1 MLPRIRRRPPVS
13 EGSETLSADQFAA
26 LSIGHASAV
35 ERLRLPGRFV
45 VETGLAYPGKGPLAI
60 QITSDGRTVR
70 FSDGGGL
77 LRYLESQGMDLSMD
91 PVISKTVFH
100 AIKET
105 PGCGASSGQVYMDS
119 TPEQVG
125 VDLWRFLQIV
135 VEVIGIRHS
144 KYKDALVQLARA
156 GDSRDTDWDRPPE

>member
-1 MLPRIRRRPPVS
+1 MTD
-13 EGSETLSADQFAA
+13 GFETLSADQFAA

-45 VETGLAYPGKGPLAI
+45 VETAFAYPGKGPVVV

-77 LRYLESQGMDLSMD
+77 LLYLESQGMDLSMD

-100 AIKET
+100 ALKET
-105 PGCGASSGQVYMDS
+105 PGCSAESGQIYLDS
-119 TPEQVG
+119 RPQQVG

-135 VEVIGIRHS
+135 VELIGIRHS
-144 KYKDALVQLARA
+144 KYKDALVQLARV
-156 GDSRDTDWDRPPE
+156 GDGHPMDWDRPPE